1 MSKKAKDDLIKLLR
15 KRDGTKCHYCWIE
28 EEEFT
33 RIWKKPIYKIGT
45 RKRLEV
51 EHKNGDNQ
59 NWDCE
64 NLVLACPICNIAK
77 SDQFTYDE
85 FKKVGDVIREIWQQ
99 REKLERARAIIKS
112 KPLSIRIWKEGMR

>member
-1 MSKKAKDDLIKLLR
+1 MYLVYHSRLTRRDKENLR
-15 KRDGTKCHYCWIE
+15 PQLYGRDGTKCHYCGIE

-33 RIWKKPIYKIGT
+33 KIWKKPIYKIGT

-51 EHKNGDNQ
+51 EHKDGDDTHNSL
-59 NWDCE
+59 E

-85 FKKVGDVIREIWQQ
+85 FKKVGNVIREIWQE
-99 REKLERARAIIKS
+99 RKEKLH
-112 KPLSIRIWKEGMR
+112 